1 MILAS
6 LLERARSR
14 QRRIALA
21 DATDPRV
28 LQAAVRMQTEG
39 VCVPVLVGNR
49 NELTALLT
57 QHHASVGTIEIID
70 PRDVE
75 HGTSELLQQRRGHK
89 GLTAEQALAHAQDP
103 LYACGYLVSAGVVDG
118 AVAGSRSTTSDVIR
132 AALWT
137 VGLDEQCTT
146 LSSYFLM
153 AWPDH
158 AMIYTDCG
166 VVPEPTAEQLVDIAS
181 AASRSYRMVVDD
193 EPRIAFL
200 SFSTKGSASHE
211 SVAKVQLATSL
222 FIAKHPD
229 ICADGELQV
238 DAAIV
243 PDVAARKAPGSPLA
257 GRANIFVFPSL
268 DAGNIAYKIT
278 ERLAG
283 ATALGPILQGLA
295 KPYCD
300 LSRGCSA
307 DDIVHVAAITAL
319 MSSNHV

>member
-1 MILAS
+1 MILTS
-6 LLERARSR
+6 VLERARSQ

-39 VCVPVLVGNR
+39 ICVPVLVGNR
-49 NELTALLT
+49 DELSALLT
-57 QHHASVGTIEIID
+57 QHHASVGTIKIID

-75 HGTSELLQQRRGHK
+75 HGTSELLQLRRGHK
-89 GLTAEQALAHAQDP
+89 GLTAEQALAHAHDP

-153 AWPDH
+153 AWPEH

-166 VVPEPTAEQLVDIAS
+166 VIPEPTAEQLVDIAF

-193 EPRIAFL
+193 EPRLAFL
-200 SFSTKGSASHE
+200 SFSTKGSASHD
-211 SVAKVQLATSL
+211 SVSKVQLATSL
-222 FIAKHPD
+222 FMAKHPD

-238 DAAIV
+238 DAAV
-243 PDVAARKAPGSPLA
+243 MPDVAARKAPGSPLA

-319 MSSNHV
+319 MSSSLA

>member
-1 MILAS
+1 M
-6 LLERARSR
+6 
-14 QRRIALA
+14 
-21 DATDPRV
+21 
-28 LQAAVRMQTEG
+28 
-39 VCVPVLVGNR
+39 
-49 NELTALLT
+49 
-57 QHHASVGTIEIID
+57 
-70 PRDVE
+70 
-75 HGTSELLQQRRGHK
+75 
-89 GLTAEQALAHAQDP
+89 
-103 LYACGYLVSAGVVDG
+103 
-118 AVAGSRSTTSDVIR
+118 IR

-222 FIAKHPD
+222 FISKHPD

-283 ATALGPILQGLA
+283 AAALGPILQGLA

>member
-6 LLERARSR
+6 LLHRARSR
-14 QRRIALA
+14 KRRIALA
-21 DATDPRV
+21 DASDPRV

-39 VCVPVLVGNR
+39 VCVPVLVGDR
-49 NELTALLT
+49 DELRALLAQYDSLDT
-57 QHHASVGTIEIID
+57 MIEIVD

-75 HGTSELLQQRRGHK
+75 HATLALLLQRRQHK
-89 GLTAEQALAHAQDP
+89 GLTAEQAMVLAHDA
-103 LYACGYLVSAGVVDG
+103 LYASGYLVQAGVVDG
-118 AVAGSRSTTSDVIR
+118 VVAGSRSTTSDVIR

-137 VGLDEQCTT
+137 VGLDEHCTT

-153 AWPDH
+153 AWPDR
-158 AMIYTDCG
+158 AMIYADCG
-166 VVPEPTAEQLVDIAS
+166 VVPEPTAEQLVDIAL

-193 EPRIAFL
+193 EPRLAFL
-200 SFSTKGSASHE
+200 SFSTKGSASHS
-211 SVAKVQLATSL
+211 SVSKIQLATSL
-222 FIAKHPD
+222 FTAKHPD

-243 PDVAARKAPGSPLA
+243 PDIAARKAPGSPLA

-283 ATALGPILQGLA
+283 AVALGPILQGLS

-300 LSRGCSA
+300 LSRGCTT
-307 DDIVHVAAITAL
+307 DDIVYVAAITAL
-319 MSSNHV
+319 MSPIHA